1 MHGLQT
7 SFCIIRN
14 TEYARG
20 NTTIVVADLLRRW
33 RNCSTSTS
41 QLKVPRLLFTSHDQD
56 SSSTSAHAS
65 CELCDGLS
73 DFQTSHSLV
82 WDSKLY
88 YTVGL
93 NIPCTAETA
102 PLYDG
107 RCAAELMQA
116 TG

>member
-1 MHGLQT
+1 MRFTKQRVKTLLGKDAVEERLRAVVHGLQT

-82 WDSKLY
+82 
-88 YTVGL
+88 
-93 NIPCTAETA
+93 
-102 PLYDG
+102 
-107 RCAAELMQA
+107 
-116 TG
+116 